1 MRLYR
6 LSVYTSLF
14 GSLLLSIST
23 LVSNLGSLKNNTDLE
38 ATGELD
44 VFTYHSTSGSL
55 KVVHLLIYNPT
66 CMVGRMELSNGIN
79 NA

>member
-1 MRLYR
+1 MSLYW
-6 LSVYTSLF
+6 LSVYAPLF
-14 GSLLLSIST
+14 GSFLLSIST
-23 LVSNLGSLKNNTDLE
+23 PFSNLGSLKNNTE

-55 KVVHLLIYNPT
+55 EVVHLLIYNPA
-66 CMVGRMELSNGIN
+66 CMVGRMELSNGIY